1 MIRIEGLCKSFHT
14 RAGDKVVADHITATL
29 PTGVSVALLGRNGA
43 GKSTLLDM
51 IAGTVRPDAGRIVSD
66 GTISWPVGFAGSFH
80 RDLTGMQNA
89 RFIARV
95 YGVDSDALVA
105 FVEDFA
111 ELGGHFRMPVASYSS
126 GMKSRLAFGISMGI
140 RFDTYLVD
148 EVTSV
153 GDAAFRRKSRLV
165 FRARM
170 AQSGAV
176 VVTHNM
182 NQVRQLCDAGMVL
195 EDGEPHLVRRR
206 RGGDRSSPAQHG
218 RRRGR
223 LRHAQE
229 PCGSN
234 TAPDT
239 EPCAIERTGFALSR
253 SSATLG
259 PTTKRLP

>member
-1 MIRIEGLCKSFHT
+1 VIALQGISKRFRDSTGI
-14 RAGDKVVADHITATL
+14 KVVSHRIDLTL

-51 IAGTVRPDAGRIVSD
+51 IAGTVRPDAGQIVSD
-66 GTISWPVGFAGSFH
+66 GTISWPVGFSGSFH
-80 RDLTGMQNA
+80 RDLTGVQNT

-95 YGVDSDALVA
+95 YGVDTDALVA

-111 ELGGHFRMPVASYSS
+111 DLGGHFRMPVASYSS

-170 AQSGAV
+170 AESGAV
-176 VVTHNM
+176 VVTHDM
-182 NQVRQLCDAGMVL
+182 NQVRQLCEAGMVL
-195 EDGEPHLVRRR
+195 ENGSLAWYDDVEAAIAHHQRNMGGE
-206 RGGDRSSPAQHG
+206 
-218 RRRGR
+218 
-223 LRHAQE
+223 E
-229 PCGSN
+229 
-234 TAPDT
+234 
-239 EPCAIERTGFALSR
+239 
-253 SSATLG
+253 
-259 PTTKRLP
+259 